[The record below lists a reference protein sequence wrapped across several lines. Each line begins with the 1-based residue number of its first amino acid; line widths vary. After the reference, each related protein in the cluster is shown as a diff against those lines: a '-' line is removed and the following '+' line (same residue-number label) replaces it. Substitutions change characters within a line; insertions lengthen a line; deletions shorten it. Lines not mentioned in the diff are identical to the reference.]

1 MYKNFYKLQSSP
13 FGTSPDPRF
22 LYMMPHTREALA
34 CLEYGIS
41 ARKGFTVLTG
51 EVGTGKTTLL
61 RRALSSFSSRRVS
74 TAFVFNPRLDT
85 LDFLEFV
92 MTDFGIIPETRT
104 KSGMLLQLNR
114 WLIERFRMEETCVV
128 VVDEAQNLSWELLEE
143 IRLLT
148 NLETSSE
155 KLLQIVLSGQPELEE
170 KLRHPSV
177 RQLRQRVSLWC
188 RTQSLSESQTHAY
201 VAERLRIAGSREEIF
216 SSDALDLVHRYS
228 RGIPRIINLLCEHSL
243 IVGYVEQAP
252 QITPAIVEGV
262 AVELELETQPFYISS
277 AAMDSRGT
285 RQSHLGSRDADS
297 FRTTFNGEPTGRQD
311 R

>member
-1 MYKNFYKLQSSP
+1 MYNSFFKLQSSP

-61 RRALSSFSSRRVS
+61 RRALSSFSNRRVS
-74 TAFVFNPRLDT
+74 TAFVFNPRLEV

-92 MTDFGIIPETRT
+92 LSDFGITPTSRT
-104 KSGMLLQLNR
+104 KSGMLIQLNR
-114 WLIERFRMEETCVV
+114 WLIERFRQQETCVI
-128 VVDEAQNLSWELLEE
+128 VVDEAQNLSSELLEE

-155 KLLQIVLSGQPELEE
+155 KLVQIILSGQPEFED
-170 KLRHPSV
+170 KLRQPEL

-188 RTQSLSESQTHAY
+188 RTQPISAEQTGAY
-201 VAERLRIAGSREEIF
+201 IAQRLLIAGTAEPIF
-216 SSDALDLVHRYS
+216 TPEAVAAIHRAS
-228 RGIPRIINLLCEHSL
+228 HGIP
-243 IVGYVEQAP
+243 
-252 QITPAIVEGV
+252 
-262 AVELELETQPFYISS
+262 
-277 AAMDSRGT
+277 
-285 RQSHLGSRDADS
+285 
-297 FRTTFNGEPTGRQD
+297 
-311 R
+311 